1 MSLDVTAL
9 LQYVK
14 SFKLSGVTILCIL
27 ENTIKIEEC
36 GKIATPL
43 RDLK

>member
-1 MSLDVTAL
+1 MSLDVGIPV
-9 LQYVK
+9 QYVK
-14 SFKLSGVTILCIL
+14 SFKLSGVTVICIL
-27 ENTIKIEEC
+27 KNTIKIEEC

>member
-1 MSLDVTAL
+1 MSLDVRIL
-9 LQYVK
+9 VHFVK
-14 SFKLSGVTILCIL
+14 SSELSRVTILRIL
-27 ENTIKIEEC
+27 KNTIKIEEC